1 MKIIAINGSSRINGN
16 TAELLSHALRGAAE
30 GGAETELI
38 HLRPLNYRGCASC
51 FYCKDKKNPHGICAM
66 RDDLS
71 PVLEAIKE
79 CDGLILGSPIYYGG
93 MSSNLLAFLERFL
106 YSNSIYSN
114 EIPTVFPKPL
124 PWGMIYDM
132 NMSKPEWDKMGLE
145 NNLLVFHN
153 SIIHTLR
160 QRPQILFVHNTLQFA
175 DYAQYESSM
184 FSPEEK
190 AEHHRVQFPLDCEAA
205 AEMGRKVVSKA
216 KFLKER
222 EAK

>member
-1 MKIIAINGSSRINGN
+1 MKVIAINGSSRINGN
-16 TAELLSHALRGAAE
+16 TAELLTQALRGAAE
-30 GGAETELI
+30 AGADTELI

-71 PVLEAIKE
+71 PVLEDIKD

-106 YSNSIYSN
+106 YSYSIYSN

-160 QRPQILFVHNTLQFA
+160 QRPQLLFVHNTLQFA

-205 AEMGRKVVSKA
+205 AEMGRKIVSKA

-222 EAK
+222 DAK